1 MSREVNNYD
10 GLLAGEVYTLAPV
23 SIAKSQTIARGDLLV
38 CSTTDGVPG
47 ATFSKATANPTM
59 GKLTVTGAV
68 TAVSLTDYI
77 YAIAA
82 QDITTTASAVGVATA
97 YLAGIFNKSKVGLP
111 SGFADGNKYALLARG
126 IVLREAQSG
135 TIS

>member
-1 MSREVNNYD
+1 MSREVSNYD
-10 GLLAGEVYTLAPV
+10 GLLAGEVYAIAPV
-23 SIAKSQTIARGDLLV
+23 TIAVSQTIARGDLLV

-47 ATFSKATANPTM
+47 STFSKATANPTM

-82 QDITTTASAVGVATA
+82 EDVTTTGSVTGKAMA
-97 YLAGIFNKSKVGLP
+97 YFNGYFNKAKVGLP
-111 SGFADGNKYALLARG
+111 SNFADANKYALLARG
-126 IVLREAQSG
+126 IVLRDAQSG